1 MRIFGL
7 ELDNN
12 LKGVDQRMRYIESL
26 IARLDRPDLVVL
38 PELALSS
45 YMANQSIWAYADE
58 NSQITS
64 AWAKKMAEKYNTFI
78 AVGYVEQSQ
87 GEYYNSY
94 LIADQT
100 TVYGIVRKSEAES
113 YVFKRG
119 RFENIIM
126 TPFGEV
132 AVAICYDARR
142 IHFYQ
147 NIKDRN
153 ISLILFP
160 HGSPADPQKTEV
172 ERQINDAL
180 CNKYV
185 QAFGV
190 PVMYVNSVGR
200 MDYMPGTTGQLM
212 VKSGFRLNGLSQIYS
227 RQGNPLSTDIA
238 EAIGTEVD
246 LETKQTTG
254 ELKFYGENITRGN
267 FLFRKIIM
275 PLDIRAGIRSY
286 EKRKRS
292 D

>member
-78 AVGYVEQSQ
+78 AVGYVEQSR
-87 GEYYNSY
+87 GDYYNSY

-160 HGSPADPQKTEV
+160 HGSPADPQKIEV

-180 CNKYV
+180 CNRYV

-246 LETKQTTG
+246 LEAKQITG

-286 EKRKRS
+286 EKEKHS
-292 D
+292 E